1 MSTSYAHFLKMHMG
15 GGPTLTFQSVYY
27 NRYHFYFDEF
37 VEIDVEYQ
45 PFSGLSNTCFILQI
59 FFVWYLNEKNCQ

>member
-1 MSTSYAHFLKMHMG
+1 MG

-45 PFSGLSNTCFILQI
+45 PFSGLSNTCCFILQI